1 MTEPGQKLKRA
12 RERLNLR
19 YRDVEEASLA
29 IANRHGIDGFVI
41 ALSRLADIEN
51 KGTVPSLFRLYSL
64 CAIYRLDF
72 SEVLSWYGIP
82 LGDLMRDSS
91 HVDLEETHL
100 VGFEPN
106 VDSGIRLPS
115 ALLANF
121 DARQTTFLA
130 RTAQQWG
137 EMPLS
142 LLRQLDLKRYR
153 YGFIGSEDW
162 SMYPIIPPSSFV
174 QIDETKQK
182 IVDED
187 WASEYERPVY
197 FLEHRDQFYCGWC
210 SEMDGAII
218 LQPHPASNVAARA
231 FRYPD
236 EVDVVGQIVGV
247 AKRMYLGKPRHTRS

>member
-29 IANRHGIDGFVI
+29 IANRHGLDEFVI

-72 SEVLSWYGIP
+72 AEVLSWYGIP
-82 LGDLMRDSS
+82 LGDLMRDSA

-100 VGFEPN
+100 LGFEPN
-106 VDSGIRLPS
+106 VDSGIRVPS
-115 ALLANF
+115 ALLSSI
-121 DARQTTFLA
+121 DLSQTTFLT

-137 EMPLS
+137 ELPLA
-142 LLRQLDLKRYR
+142 LLRQMDFRRYR

-162 SMYPIIPPSSFV
+162 SMYPLIPPGSFV
-174 QIDETKQK
+174 QIDEGKQK
-182 IVDED
+182 IAAGG
-187 WASEYERPVY
+187 WASEFERPVY
-197 FLEHRDQFYCGWC
+197 FLEHRGQFYCGWC
-210 SEMDGAII
+210 SEIDGAFV
-218 LQPHPASNVAARA
+218 LHPHAASYMPPKV
-231 FRYPD
+231 FSSPE
-236 EVDVVGQIVGV
+236 EVDVIGQVVGV
-247 AKRMYLGKPRHTRS
+247 AKRMDLAKRRHTRS